1 MIEYKKKTVKLF
13 LSILMIL
20 SGVMFCFHFA
30 NYFGIVG
37 TAGDPIMLIAGLF
50 YIAIIGVSLMM
61 KIMLLPYYVEPEEK
75 K

>member
-1 MIEYKKKTVKLF
+1 VVL
-13 LSILMIL
+13 
-20 SGVMFCFHFA
+20 CFVFTA